1 MNELLLSGSVILIYG
16 AVLLAYRFFG
26 KTGLYAMTAITTVLA
41 NIEVLIIVEGFGMEQ
56 TLGNVMFA
64 STFLITDIL
73 SENEGKKSASRAV
86 WIGVFSSL
94 TMLAFTQY
102 WLLYTPAETD
112 WASEHIRAI
121 FSTTPRMLFASFL
134 AYVISQRFDVW
145 LYHRFW
151 DMTSRLTGSK
161 MSLLWLR
168 NNGATLI
175 SLVLNTLIFTFTA
188 FYGWY
193 DTESLIHIMLS
204 SYLIFIV
211 TSLLDT
217 PVVYLSRLMKQK
229 GMIRE

>member
-1 MNELLLSGSVILIYG
+1 
-16 AVLLAYRFFG
+16 
-26 KTGLYAMTAITTVLA
+26 MTAITTVLA

-175 SLVLNTLIFTFTA
+175 SQVLNTLIFTFTA

-217 PVVYLSRLMKQK
+217 PVVYLGRLMKQK